1 MQMHPGAEAAP
12 QQRLPSYTLPPANLE
27 ESEEG
32 RDLYGTDE
40 LAVQLGMEPGGGG
53 NCGNGG
59 NGGSLS
65 TQPHALVIDGAAL
78 AVALPDDPCRKQL
91 ALLMQHCQ
99 AVVACRATPG
109 QKAEVMKLVREYDP
123 AARTLAIGDGANDV
137 RMIQTAHVGVGI
149 SGLEGREAVNSSDYA
164 IGQFRFLRRLLLVH
178 GRYNYLRITK
188 CCDYMFYKNII
199 FNAAL
204 CWYAYFTEWSGTM
217 WYQTW
222 YGNMY
227 SMCYSAL
234 PVVLVAIFDVDV
246 PASVPER
253 LPQLYHRYIKGL
265 VFSKRVF
272 WHWVLNALL
281 ESVIVFGLPVL
292 LVPSTWRFAYLEG
305 LGGMSFGGLL
315 GVVAVK
321 LAVHQHT
328 WLPSQ
333 VWVWVLSLLSWYATA
348 TWWCLDTPDIIS
360 DFSVGW
366 WQWVSFPAMYMEPLY
381 WLVVVLIVVVSLV
394 KDVAWKAWKRMH
406 DPQTHHVM
414 QEMAGLSQAELLASL
429 EHFNQLLSG
438 TADGYGNVPESVK
451 NDAPRLALA
460 KVRSAWADASCH
472 CAPCFTHSWQH
483 CLQAAGRTLRMR
495 TRSLTTHTY
504 NRPAAVCRAD
514 AIEGRVGGHAVTGKL
529 VSAAHVAAP
538 RPQRQQQPQPH
549 GQRRRRPQQQRR
561 REQKHRLL
569 GV

>member
-1 MQMHPGAEAAP
+1 MEIDLQSNASCASSASRAACEEDGGAPWQMQMHPGAEAAP

-40 LAVQLGMEPGGGG
+40 LAVHLGMEPGGGG

-217 WYQTW
+217 
-222 YGNMY
+222 
-227 SMCYSAL
+227 
-234 PVVLVAIFDVDV
+234 
-246 PASVPER
+246 
-253 LPQLYHRYIKGL
+253 
-265 VFSKRVF
+265 
-272 WHWVLNALL
+272 
-281 ESVIVFGLPVL
+281 
-292 LVPSTWRFAYLEG
+292 
-305 LGGMSFGGLL
+305 
-315 GVVAVK
+315 
-321 LAVHQHT
+321 
-328 WLPSQ
+328 
-333 VWVWVLSLLSWYATA
+333 
-348 TWWCLDTPDIIS
+348 
-360 DFSVGW
+360 
-366 WQWVSFPAMYMEPLY
+366 
-381 WLVVVLIVVVSLV
+381 
-394 KDVAWKAWKRMH
+394 
-406 DPQTHHVM
+406 
-414 QEMAGLSQAELLASL
+414 AGLSQAELLASL

-472 CAPCFTHSWQH
+472 CAPCFTHLWQH

-495 TRSLTTHTY
+495 TRAHSPCTRITAPPLFAAQTPSRAGSVGTPSLASSSLLHTSLRRAHSGSNSHSRTGSGGGGRNSNGGG
-504 NRPAAVCRAD
+504 NRNTAS
-514 AIEGRVGGHAVTGKL
+514 
-529 VSAAHVAAP
+529 SASDPLLAP
-538 RPQRQQQPQPH
+538 
-549 GQRRRRPQQQRR
+549 GM
-561 REQKHRLL
+561 
-569 GV
+569 